1 MPKSPSSSMFSAFGA
16 TAKITRH
23 DSRHI
28 THDRIFMQQAIRI
41 RIVSVLLCC
50 AALPVATWAQEFD
63 FNNLDFGG
71 LGGEVERDPV
81 NVSAQFTTATADRPA
96 ILMVT
101 AKIDPEWHV
110 YSLTQPKGGPMRTK
124 ITLTESD
131 MYLPI
136 GDWQAFPEPHSRI
149 DQVVWKGL
157 TIEEHDDQVTWY
169 LPIEIAEG
177 VDPKQLTIDG
187 KVTLQACK
195 EACIRLNFDF
205 TAKQGDGIEI
215 GPVDVTAPSNVATQ
229 AATTPAPEPATVL
242 TPPAEA
248 GVFRADGSAVT
259 WYGWVDRRNVQ
270 PGGRTNLILR
280 ADMPKRWH
288 INAYAPSD
296 DQPGNKPTLIAL
308 DPLKGTT
315 AFKPE
320 SRSTLIE
327 KDSPVAGFGQ
337 LAFHEDTA
345 VWVVPIDFAADLAL
359 GDYNIDGLV
368 GYQACESN
376 DQGLGSCELAKGARF
391 SATISVG
398 DSESSDPATVSFAP
412 AKYSEASDLAAKTA
426 NSIKD
431 AAPVAGQLQI
441 IEFNPSSNQDNL
453 GLMGMLGAALVG
465 GLILNLMPCVL
476 PVIGLKIMGF
486 AKQGGESRGR
496 VFVLNLAYVAGLL
509 SVFLL
514 LATLASLTQW
524 GIGQNDYEWGELNTQ
539 TWFKVSMTSLVFV
552 MALSFLGVWEIPL
565 PGFAGSS
572 TATEMASREGLS
584 GAFFKGI
591 LTTILAT
598 PCSGPFLGPVFGFTI
613 GQSQGVT
620 YLIFLFVG
628 LGMAL
633 PYLIIGAFPALVQWI
648 PKPGMWMET
657 FKQFMAFVLL
667 GTVVYLLSTI
677 NPDYYIATMA
687 LLVALW
693 FACWLGGRQPI
704 TASTVRRWSA
714 WGLGCAFAVIVGLV
728 GFTWDREYELPWKEF
743 SASQLAESRASGR
756 PVLVEFTANWCP
768 TCNYNLLTAL
778 DVAAVKKVVEANG
791 VEALKAD
798 WTDEDETIEHAL
810 AELRSRSIPLLAIYP
825 AGRPDEVL
833 VLRDT
838 VTKTQVLQ
846 ALAVAGATKSNPEQV
861 PVGDSP
867 MPRTASSNPASETR

>member
-1 MPKSPSSSMFSAFGA
+1 MFSAFGA
-16 TAKITRH
+16 PAKITRL
-23 DSRHI
+23 DSFCIRH
-28 THDRIFMQQAIRI
+28 HYSSMQQAIRTKFA
-41 RIVSVLLCC
+41 SVLLCFV
-50 AALPVATWAQEFD
+50 ALPAASWAQEFD

-81 NVSAQFTTATADRPA
+81 SVSAQFTTATADRPA

-101 AKIDPEWHV
+101 AKIDSEWHV
-110 YSLTQPKGGPMRTK
+110 YSLTQPTGGPMRTK
-124 ITLTESD
+124 IALIESD
-131 MYLPI
+131 KYRPI
-136 GDWQAFPEPHSRI
+136 GDWRSFPEPHSRT

-157 TIEEHDDQVTWY
+157 TIEEHDDRVTWY
-169 LPIEIAEG
+169 VPIEIADG
-177 VDPKQLTIDG
+177 VDVKKLTIGG

-205 TAKQGDGIEI
+205 TAKQGDGVEI
-215 GPVDVTAPSNVATQ
+215 GPVDVTSPSNVATQ
-229 AATTPAPEPATVL
+229 APTASTPEPAAML

-248 GVFRADGSAVT
+248 GVFRADGSQVT
-259 WYGWVDRRNVQ
+259 WYGWLDHRNVQ
-270 PGGRTNLILR
+270 PGGRSNLILR
-280 ADMPKRWH
+280 ADMPKHWH
-288 INAYAPSD
+288 INAYAPLD
-296 DQPGNKPTLIAL
+296 DEPGNKPTLIAL

-315 AFKPE
+315 VYKPE
-320 SRSTLIE
+320 SKSNLIK

-337 LAFHEDTA
+337 LAFHEDSA
-345 VWVVPIDFAADLAL
+345 VWVVPIDFAADLAP
-359 GDYNIDGLV
+359 GDYKIDGLV

-376 DQGLGSCELAKGARF
+376 EQGLGSCELAKGARF
-391 SATISVG
+391 SSTVTVG
-398 DSESSDPATVSFAP
+398 DSASSDPATVSFAP

-426 NSIKD
+426 SSIQS
-431 AAPVAGQLQI
+431 AATAVGQLQI
-441 IEFNPSSNQDNL
+441 IEFNPASNQGNL

-524 GIGQNDYEWGELNTQ
+524 GIGSNDYEWGELNTQ
-539 TWFKVSMTSLVFV
+539 TWFKVSMTALVFV

-565 PGFAGSS
+565 PGFTGSS
-572 TATEMASREGLS
+572 TAAEMASREGLS

-677 NPDYYIATMA
+677 NPDYYISTMA

-704 TASTVRRWSA
+704 TASMIQRWGT
-714 WGLGCAFAVIVGLV
+714 WGFGIAFAAIVGLV
-728 GFTWDREYELPWKEF
+728 GFTWDREYELPWKDF
-743 SASQLAESRASGR
+743 SPDQLAESRASGR

-798 WTDEDETIEHAL
+798 WTDEDETIEQAL

-846 ALAVAGATKSNPEQV
+846 ALAVAGATKSNPEQA
-861 PVGDSP
+861 PVGGSAT
-867 MPRTASSNPASETR
+867 PRTASSVSASETR